1 MRTGTLF
8 VAVSLTL
15 VFLSSVAFAQPARPD
30 WKARMEALR
39 ASQGKEPEAKRLEA
53 LLALTWE
60 YTMTEY
66 PEWATDVGYA
76 GQDARWTDNSLEA
89 IARRA
94 AEVELSDRVL
104 RSIDRGALPPA
115 DQLNYDLFRRG
126 VDETLEGRR
135 FKSEYVPINQMGGI
149 QQSVANLL
157 GRTSARTVKR
167 AEDMVARLEAVPALV
182 DQTIVLLKKG
192 MEAGI
197 TPPRITLRDV
207 PPQIQSQIVDDPMKS
222 PMLKAIAE
230 MPDTVPAADRERLQ
244 KRAAA
249 AYTNGIA
256 PAFRKLHQFFVSEYL
271 PKTRETIALRDVPD
285 GEAWYAFL
293 ARSYTTTT
301 LSPREIHEL
310 GQSEVKRIRAEMEKT
325 IKDSGFKGSF
335 EEFTTFLR
343 TDPRFYFDKG
353 EDLLIAYRDICK
365 RADPQLARLFGRLPQ
380 IPYGVEA
387 VPAYAEKSQ
396 TTAYYQDGS
405 LTAGRP
411 GMYFA
416 NTYNLKARPKWEMEA
431 LSLHEAVPGHH
442 LQIGIA
448 QELPN
453 VPEFRRYAGYTA
465 YVEGW
470 GLYAESLG
478 AEMGF
483 YKDPYSRFGQLS
495 YEMWR
500 AVRLVVDTGMHSFGW
515 TRQQAIDFF
524 KANSSKPEH
533 DIVVE
538 VDRYIVWPGQALGY
552 KIGELKIK
560 ELRAFAARELG
571 EEFDIRAFHD
581 EVLGAGA
588 LPLDVLE
595 ARIKGWVAAKK
606 RR

>member
-30 WKARMEALR
+30 WKARMEALL

-94 AEVELSDRVL
+94 AEAELSDRVL